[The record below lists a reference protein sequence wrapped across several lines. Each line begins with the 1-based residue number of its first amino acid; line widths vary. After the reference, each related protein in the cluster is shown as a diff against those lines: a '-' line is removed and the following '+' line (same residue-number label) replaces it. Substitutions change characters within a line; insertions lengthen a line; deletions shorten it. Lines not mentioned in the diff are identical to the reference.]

1 MTRLLVNS
9 HGGYD
14 ASIAPPM
21 FAVPAGV
28 VVNFYC
34 PHDQLLSNDD
44 SWRVLNHRRNFLP
57 GDPAGIIQRNAGTVI
72 PNYYALPYDSLGVN
86 SGIDREI
93 VGRRGAAIFE
103 NILTSA
109 GPQSWGVPAPNTIQ
123 TSRRVM
129 TAVHGGAPYARS
141 TVLLSDIVNCPGVT
155 EVDWIACRE
164 QW

>member
-93 VGRRGAAIFE
+93 VGPEVVGDRLLRAMAGEVGGHAA
-103 NILTSA
+103 
-109 GPQSWGVPAPNTIQ
+109 
-123 TSRRVM
+123 
-129 TAVHGGAPYARS
+129 GGDAHPPDR
-141 TVLLSDIVNCPGVT
+141 
-155 EVDWIACRE
+155 WR
-164 QW
+164 QR